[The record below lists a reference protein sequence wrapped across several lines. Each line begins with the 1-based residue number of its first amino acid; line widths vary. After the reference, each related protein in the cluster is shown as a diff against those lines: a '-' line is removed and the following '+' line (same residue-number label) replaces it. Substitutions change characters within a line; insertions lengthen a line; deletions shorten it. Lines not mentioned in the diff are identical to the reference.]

1 MIASAKRTTHAT
13 DALDESQTRL
23 LLGAEWP
30 PRSREMMIVRRQIR
44 RTFLATGGTSDAL
57 ARLDKANLNGLKE
70 TPRSEGRCSSSCA
83 PKKPGGDGPPGFFC
97 PSPASLVHQHR
108 LAPRAGHQHPRLDQG
123 RAYGGEH
130 IDERAMA
137 PAGLRRHHPY
147 LGSIRVETPVDIRE
161 EHIEQRVAALVLDDD
176 RPVSR
181 AALGMAHQL
190 VGHRQGVRARRLD
203 VRQRDPFEIAMDVP
217 ARAQMKV
224 IVRHGPFQ
232 LAPARLFSGGGAAC

>member
-83 PKKPGGDGPPGFFC
+83 PKKPGGDGAAGLFLPVTCLSGA
-97 PSPASLVHQHR
+97 PAS
-108 LAPRAGHQHPRLDQG
+108 AC
-123 RAYGGEH
+123 
-130 IDERAMA
+130 
-137 PAGLRRHHPY
+137 
-147 LGSIRVETPVDIRE
+147 
-161 EHIEQRVAALVLDDD
+161 
-176 RPVSR
+176 
-181 AALGMAHQL
+181 
-190 VGHRQGVRARRLD
+190 
-203 VRQRDPFEIAMDVP
+203 P
-217 ARAQMKV
+217 ARGPSASASRPGSR
-224 IVRHGPFQ
+224 VR
-232 LAPARLFSGGGAAC
+232 R